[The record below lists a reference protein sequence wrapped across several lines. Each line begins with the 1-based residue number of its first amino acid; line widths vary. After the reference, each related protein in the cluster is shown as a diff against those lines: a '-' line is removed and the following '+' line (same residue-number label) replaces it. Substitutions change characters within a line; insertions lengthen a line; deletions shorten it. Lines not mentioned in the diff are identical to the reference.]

1 MKIAQFYENKR
12 IRLGVVQSGSITPLD
27 FEGDMVGFIGS
38 GGVAIPLSGQPI
50 ALDRARLAPP
60 VTRPDKI
67 IGIGL
72 NYKDHAAEQ
81 GAPLPDEPRIFAMF
95 PSTLIGPGDPI
106 TWDAA
111 LTSQV
116 DYEAELAVIIGKTI
130 KNCPE
135 GEALEAVF
143 GYTCANDVSARDIQL
158 QKAQLVRGKALDTFC
173 PLGPWIVTADE
184 IPDPGALYIRSWL
197 NGELMQ
203 DGHTSQLIFG
213 VPALIAFLS
222 RSFTLVPGDVILT
235 GTPKGVGAF
244 RNPPV
249 FLKDGDTVTIEI
261 EGLDRLTNPCRCH
274 SL

>member
-1 MKIAQFYENKR
+1 VKIAQFYENNR
-12 IRLGVVQSGSITPLD
+12 LRLGLVQSGAITPLD
-27 FEGDMVGFIGS
+27 FEGDMVAFIGGGRVGKTQS
-38 GGVAIPLSGQPI
+38 GETL
-50 ALDRARLAPP
+50 ALDRVKLAPP

-81 GAPLPDEPRIFAMF
+81 NTPLPDEPKVFAMF

-106 TWDAA
+106 TWDKAV
-111 LTSQV
+111 TDQV

-135 GEALEAVF
+135 NEALGAVF

-184 IPDPGALYIRSWL
+184 IPDPGALWIRSRL
-197 NGELMQ
+197 NGNLMQ

-249 FLKDGDTVTIEI
+249 FLKDGDTVTVEI
-261 EGLDRLTNPCRCH
+261 EGLDRLTNPCRCY

>member
-1 MKIAQFYENKR
+1 MKIAQFHENNR
-12 IRLGVVQSGSITPLD
+12 IRLGVIQTGGITPLD
-27 FEGDMVGFIGS
+27 FEGDMVAFIGS
-38 GGVAIPLSGQPI
+38 GRVGKPRGSQSLTLERVK
-50 ALDRARLAPP
+50 LAPP
-60 VTRPDKI
+60 VTRPEKI

-72 NYKDHAAEQ
+72 NYKDHASEQ
-81 GAPLPDEPRIFAMF
+81 NAPLPDEPRIFAMF
-95 PSTLIGPGDPI
+95 PSTLTGPNDPI
-106 TWDAA
+106 VWDTAM
-111 LTSQV
+111 TSQV

-135 GEALEAVF
+135 NEAMGAVF

-158 QKAQLVRGKALDTFC
+158 QKGQLVRGKALDTFC
-173 PLGPWIVTADE
+173 PLGPWIVTTDE
-184 IPDPGALYIRSWL
+184 IPDPGALYIRSRL
-197 NGELMQ
+197 NGNLMQ

-261 EGLDRLTNPCRCH
+261 EGLDRLTNPCRCAP
-274 SL
+274 